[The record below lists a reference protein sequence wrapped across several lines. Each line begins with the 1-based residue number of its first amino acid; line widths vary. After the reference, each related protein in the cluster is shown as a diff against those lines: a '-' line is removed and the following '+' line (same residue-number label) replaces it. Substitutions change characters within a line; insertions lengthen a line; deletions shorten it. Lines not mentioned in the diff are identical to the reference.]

1 MIVYTYFG
9 NILPFSVIQSRVAG
23 RACRFSAGKVII
35 LVPGY
40 DIAFCMLTVFGMS
53 PQLSHKTKLTAGNTV
68 SYCAI
73 GHRSI
78 ANIWIQSVFEEV
90 LQS

>member
-1 MIVYTYFG
+1 
-9 NILPFSVIQSRVAG
+9 
-23 RACRFSAGKVII
+23 
-35 LVPGY
+35 
-40 DIAFCMLTVFGMS
+40 MS

-78 ANIWIQSVFEEV
+78 ANIWIQSLFEV
-90 LQS
+90 ALQNLFRYQLQTSAKQPGNSYRAAVIM